1 MEATTAVD
9 AEANLFVEVNGLGVS
24 HSAVRFINQNT
35 WALNEAS
42 LGYTLEASD
51 VVEFKY
57 IRD

>member
-1 MEATTAVD
+1 MEATAAV
-9 AEANLFVEVNGLGVS
+9 AGEANLFVEVNGLGVS
-24 HSAVRFINQNT
+24 HNAVRYVNQNT
-35 WALNEAS
+35 WALNEAG

>member
-1 MEATTAVD
+1 MEATGAVA

-24 HSAVRFINQNT
+24 HTAVRFVNQNT
-35 WALNEAS
+35 WELYES
-42 LGYTLEASD
+42 GLGYTLEPSD